1 MIKKT
6 RKCDNCKKGDSKK
19 NHVSP
24 YRWMRVMDKYN
35 YKHRMLIKIDLCDKC
50 ASKVILTFKNN
61 SNV

>member
-6 RKCDNCKKGDSKK
+6 RKCDNCNKDDSEK

-35 YKHRMLIKIDLCDKC
+35 YKHIMLVKMNLCDEC
-50 ASKVILTFKNN
+50 ASKLVIYV
-61 SNV
+61 SN